1 MPKTILLADDEEG
14 ILALLSATLEGDQ
27 RYGLL
32 MARDGEEAL
41 NICREQK
48 PDVMFLD
55 LRMPKLDGCEVCR
68 ALKQDPLTAD
78 IKVIVLTAMAQEGD
92 RDKALEA
99 GADDYLTKPFSPRV
113 LLEKATEYLNL
124 N

>member
-14 ILALLSATLEGDQ
+14 ILTLLSATLEGDQ
-27 RYGLL
+27 RYDLI

-48 PDVMFLD
+48 PDVLFLD
-55 LRMPKLDGCEVCR
+55 LRMPKLDSCEVCR
-68 ALKQDPLTAD
+68 ALKQDPRTAD
-78 IKVIVLTAMAQEGD
+78 IKVIVLTAMAQESD

-99 GADDYLTKPFSPRV
+99 GADDFLTKPFSPRV
-113 LLEKATEYLNL
+113 LLEKATQYLNL

>member
-41 NICREQK
+41 SICREQK

-68 ALKQDPLTAD
+68 ALKQDPQTAD
-78 IKVIVLTAMAQEGD
+78 IKVIVLTAMAQETD

-113 LLEKATEYLNL
+113 LLEKATQYLNL